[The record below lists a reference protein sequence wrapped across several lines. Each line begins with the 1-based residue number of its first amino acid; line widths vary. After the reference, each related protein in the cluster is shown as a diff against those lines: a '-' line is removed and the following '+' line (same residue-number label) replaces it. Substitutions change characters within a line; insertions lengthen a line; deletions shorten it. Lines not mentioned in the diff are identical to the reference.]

1 MPTEGQEP
9 IIRVV
14 PMGTITIYHVSEDEL
29 RLIEAGG
36 PSSVYLNFA
45 IGLLSVGVSFGT
57 NLALAEIKSLRVY
70 LAFVVVTVISLL
82 AGLVLLVLWRR
93 ESKASRTTIQTIR
106 GRAVPAQGMPAAEG
120 RVET

>member
-70 LAFVVVTVISLL
+70 LAFVVVNVISLL

-106 GRAVPAQGMPAAEG
+106 ARAVPAPGTLAAESQ
-120 RVET
+120 VET